1 MYVGELR
8 GREKLDYVRPTITD
22 VAMRCNNMEYF
33 LCLSFVGG
41 RLEPT
46 DRTQKSRGEKA
57 ARARTARRRRT
68 LLRATAKVGAG
79 SSFFTGLL
87 LPCDCDCHCEAL
99 RRHTGQGDKPEED
112 THAVGYLQTKEK
124 ITHSSLF
131 YFTFSK
137 HQHVYSLNWI

>member
-79 SSFFTGLL
+79 SSFLL
-87 LPCDCDCHCEAL
+87 GCCRLVIVIVIVKLCGG
-99 RRHTGQGDKPEED
+99 TQGKVINQKR
-112 THAVGYLQTKEK
+112 TRTRSVT
-124 ITHSSLF
+124 
-131 YFTFSK
+131 SK
-137 HQHVYSLNWI
+137 QRKR